1 MINALRNV
9 LPLMFAVVSVA
20 ATAAPMGYSVN
31 SDAPD
36 GDTLHII
43 DMATGE
49 ATPMGKVQS
58 TTGVRK
64 DVEGLAFSPSGT
76 LWAVDE
82 GGTGQFE
89 ASRRLFP
96 ISKKSGLVGFGSNEE
111 EKDIGISGLDEL
123 KGNDFG
129 MTFTCVGELYLT
141 SVVSQSLYRLDPT
154 DGTAELVGSKNG
166 LGYNISALAAWGNPA
181 ELYGLGNGMDE
192 TSGAKDSRSLFK
204 IDPLSGA
211 ATLIGDI
218 GNDAGAY
225 TEAGLSFDE
234 NKNLWALT
242 DRSNLGNLEYFS
254 SEVLR
259 IDIETGAAT
268 KVSTTKLAGSNTD
281 LTGFE
286 SLAVAAPAGC
296 DGEPDEY
303 TAIPTLDRM
312 GLLLMLLTLLT
323 PGLLALH
330 RHAS

>member
-9 LPLMFAVVSVA
+9 LPVMLAVASA
-20 ATAAPMGYSVN
+20 AASAAPMGYSVD

-36 GDTLHII
+36 GDTLHYI

-49 ATPMGKVQS
+49 ATPLGKVQS
-58 TTGVRK
+58 VTGVRK

-96 ISKKSGLVGFGSNEE
+96 ISMKSGLVGFGLNEE

-129 MTFTCVGELYLT
+129 MTFTCTGELFLT
-141 SVVSQSLYRLDPT
+141 SVASQSLYTLDPT
-154 DGTAELVGSKNG
+154 TGAAKLVGTKGS
-166 LGYNISALAAWGNPA
+166 LGYNISALAAWGNPV

-192 TSGAKDSRSLFK
+192 QSGAEDSRSLFK
-204 IDPLSGA
+204 VDPVNGTAS
-211 ATLIGDI
+211 LIGDI
-218 GNDAGAY
+218 GDEAGAY

-234 NKNLWALT
+234 DRNLWALT
-242 DRSNLGNLEYFS
+242 DRSNLGSLEYFS

-259 IDIETGAAT
+259 IDIETGKAT
-268 KVSTTKLAGSNTD
+268 RVGTTKLAGSNTG

-286 SLAVAAPAGC
+286 SLAVARPAGC
-296 DGEPDEY
+296 DAGLSEY
-303 TAIPTLDRM
+303 SAIPTLGRP
-312 GLLLMLLTLLT
+312 GLLLMLLALLA
-323 PGLLALH
+323 PGLLTLH
-330 RHAS
+330 RRTA